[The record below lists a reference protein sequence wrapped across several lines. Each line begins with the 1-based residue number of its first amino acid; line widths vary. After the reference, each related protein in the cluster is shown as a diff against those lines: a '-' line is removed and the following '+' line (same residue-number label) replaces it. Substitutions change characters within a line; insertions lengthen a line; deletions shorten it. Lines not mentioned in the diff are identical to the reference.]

1 MILRTVLL
9 SLSLAGTCHAQTV
22 REAPG
27 AELRWLDRISG
38 ETADVQLSR
47 GQSAVWGRLT
57 VQLNACR
64 APRDEGASDAYAHL
78 IIRDSLADKVV
89 FSGWMIAAAPALSAL
104 DHPRYDVW
112 LLRCLSE

>member
-1 MILRTVLL
+1 MILRALVLGVAL
-9 SLSLAGTCHAQTV
+9 GGAAQAQTM

-64 APRDEGASDAYAHL
+64 APREDGATEAYAHL
-78 IIRDSLADKVV
+78 IIRDSLSDSIV
-89 FSGWMIAAAPALSAL
+89 FSGWMIASAPALSAL

-112 LLRCLSE
+112 LLRCLTE

>member
-1 MILRTVLL
+1 MIGRGLL
-9 SLSLAGTCHAQTV
+9 LALALGSAAGAQSL

-27 AELRWLDRISG
+27 AELRWLDKISG
-38 ETADVQLSR
+38 ESADVQLSR

-64 APRDEGASDAYAHL
+64 APGQTGDSDSYAHL
-78 IIRDSLADKVV
+78 IVRDSLSDQTV
-89 FSGWMIAAAPALSAL
+89 FSGWMIASSPALSAL

-112 LLRCLSE
+112 LLRCLDQ